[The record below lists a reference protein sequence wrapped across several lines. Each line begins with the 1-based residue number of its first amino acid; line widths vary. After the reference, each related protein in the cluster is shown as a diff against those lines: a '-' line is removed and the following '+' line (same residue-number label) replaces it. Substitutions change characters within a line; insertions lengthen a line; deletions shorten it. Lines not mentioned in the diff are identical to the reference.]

1 VAAGALRDIVR
12 PRLAHEVARRLTRT
26 IREGR
31 CPPGERLPSER
42 CLSAEL
48 GVSRPVVREA
58 LKSLAALGLV
68 EIRPGSGTYV
78 VDVVVQL
85 ANVDP
90 ITWFR
95 ENRKLVHDFFQAR
108 LVLEPEAAA
117 LASQRATREGLAGLR
132 AILRRG
138 DELANEDQLA
148 AFIGLDIDFHR
159 AIAELS
165 DNGFVL
171 EMLEAIIDTDTDL
184 RRVLHRLPGR
194 PEVAH
199 RGHADIVAAIESG
212 DAARARRVMS
222 DALEDALDA
231 IERLVKGGGGQRRHE
246 ELRGPVARRRMP
258 ETDAAPSL

>member
-1 VAAGALRDIVR
+1 VTAAWRDIER
-12 PRLAHEVARRLTRT
+12 PRLAREVAKRLGRT

-31 CPPGERLPSER
+31 FAPGQRLPSER
-42 CLSAEL
+42 FLSAEL
-48 GVSRPVVREA
+48 GVSRPVLREA
-58 LKSLAALGLV
+58 LKALAALGLV

-78 VDVVVQL
+78 VDIVVQL

-90 ITWFR
+90 VTWFR
-95 ENRKLVHDFFQAR
+95 ENRKMVLDFFHAR

-132 AILRRG
+132 AILRRA
-138 DELANEDQLA
+138 DELANDDQVT

-194 PEVAH
+194 PVVAH
-199 RGHADIVAAIESG
+199 RGHAEILAAIESG

-222 DALEDALDA
+222 DALEDALDT
-231 IERLVKGGGGQRRHE
+231 IERLVKGGGQRR
-246 ELRGPVARRRMP
+246 
-258 ETDAAPSL
+258 T

>member
-1 VAAGALRDIVR
+1 VTAGALRDIVR
-12 PRLAHEVARRLTRT
+12 PRLAHEVARRLART

-31 CPPGERLPSER
+31 CSPGERLPSER
-42 CLSAEL
+42 RLSAEM
-48 GVSRPVVREA
+48 GVSRPVLREA
-58 LKSLAALGLV
+58 LEALAGQGLV
-68 EIRPGSGTYV
+68 ETRPRSGTYV
-78 VDVVVQL
+78 VDVADQL
-85 ANVDP
+85 PGGELVA
-90 ITWFR
+90 WFR
-95 ENRKLVHDFFQAR
+95 ENRKMVRDFFHAR

-132 AILRRG
+132 AILRRA

-194 PEVAH
+194 PVVAH
-199 RGHADIVAAIESG
+199 PGHAEILAAIESG
-212 DAARARRVMS
+212 DAARARQVMG

-231 IERLVKGGGGQRRHE
+231 IERIVKGGGESR
-246 ELRGPVARRRMP
+246 
-258 ETDAAPSL
+258 T